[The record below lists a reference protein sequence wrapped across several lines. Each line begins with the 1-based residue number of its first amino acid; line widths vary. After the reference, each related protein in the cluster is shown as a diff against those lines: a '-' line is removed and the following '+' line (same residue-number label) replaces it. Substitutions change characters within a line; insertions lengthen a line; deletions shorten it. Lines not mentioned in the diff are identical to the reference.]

1 MQPNRFGESYF
12 CTVLLATGWTEANG
26 ALRDAR
32 GFIPRS
38 RSRRMSDVTT
48 SGAAFSVRRTVLQ
61 ASQDQTEVLHKVAGS
76 VYVASDLIGR
86 AVAQY
91 LAIAASPDRTVV
103 DQCTEVGLALA
114 GVAQTLEA
122 ALRADRL
129 GPAA

>member
-1 MQPNRFGESYF
+1 MTGTPCLRF
-12 CTVLLATGWTEANG
+12 TT
-26 ALRDAR
+26 
-32 GFIPRS
+32 RS
-38 RSRRMSDVTT
+38 RFRCTADV
-48 SGAAFSVRRTVLQ
+48 A
-61 ASQDQTEVLHKVAGS
+61 ASQDARSVRGTVPRPTEDLSQVLHKVAGS

-91 LAIAASPDRTVV
+91 MEIASSPDRSVV

>member
-1 MQPNRFGESYF
+1 
-12 CTVLLATGWTEANG
+12 
-26 ALRDAR
+26 
-32 GFIPRS
+32 
-38 RSRRMSDVTT
+38 
-48 SGAAFSVRRTVLQ
+48 VLQ
-61 ASQDQTEVLHKVAGS
+61 TSQDQTEVLHKVAGS

-86 AVAQY
+86 AVAHY